1 MGRNSDFLILAQI
14 VAFPSI
20 REQLNRL
27 LSRVEILLPTLFLG
41 VSGLGTLWGR
51 RWGS

>member
-27 LSRVEILLPTLFLG
+27 LSRVEILLPTLSFRG
-41 VSGLGTLWGR
+41 GWARYSVG
-51 RWGS
+51 

>member
-27 LSRVEILLPTLFLG
+27 LSRVEILLPTLFFRG
-41 VSGLGTLWGR
+41 EWARYSVG
-51 RWGS
+51 